1 MKTPLSFSIQQF
13 DLTKPVK
20 KPLGLTASS
29 KVQKHG
35 QMQTSANHTQHTF
48 SQPVTFS
55 ARQWQQLNGIRFGAQ
70 TVNTTQIQ
78 VTLKTF
84 ATQLLQ
90 QQNLQPGQKL
100 YLKAT
105 SDQLPLVRQLVEV
118 AYRDF
123 QSGLVVPQIIEPE
136 FEALKGRYGK
146 TAAFDFMQQRQT
158 QLQAAGAATLDLSNQ
173 INVFGD
179 AGLTALETNQLKS
192 TLVAEIPTETQAL
205 LNIEPDE
212 ILEGCLNLRPGQPL
226 VLTGM
231 REHLPNLLKL
241 AERAYQKGTDIVQ
254 LKLMEDKAFDL
265 SIPFYQFAPEALLSE
280 VPTWHRA
287 MYQEYV
293 DKNVARVY
301 LDGEDPSLYEGLD
314 GSRISRYGST
324 LGSTV
329 KDLSSR
335 LTSECPWTIYY
346 APTTISAKAAGYER
360 LEDAARDARKINRLG
375 GLQEHIANLEIQTER
390 LNILV
395 KQGYR
400 TLHFES
406 VDPNTGQ
413 PDGKTN
419 LKVGLTPKSIFMSA
433 QGTTPSGQKYMA
445 NVPSEESFSTP
456 DWTQASGWATMTRP
470 ISLNGVLVDGARFE
484 FENGKL
490 KQDESGNYT
499 VTATQ
504 NQEALRAWLKENE
517 NADKL
522 GEIALVANS
531 PIFNMGRVFNS
542 ILIDENAT
550 CHMAFGSSYAECV
563 EGALEI
569 QDYTQRKAFL
579 DNLNCNDSPTHYDF
593 MIGGPHVR
601 VTFERESDG
610 DKKVVV
616 ENNEFQNF

>member
-1 MKTPLSFSIQQF
+1 MLKAPISFKMQQF
-13 DLTKPVK
+13 DLTRTAK
-20 KPLGLTASS
+20 KPQGKTSSNLTEKKTALQVKASLTIQS
-29 KVQKHG
+29 F
-35 QMQTSANHTQHTF
+35 TQPL
-48 SQPVTFS
+48 SFS
-55 ARQWQQLNGIRFGAQ
+55 AQNWQKWQHLNGIRFGAQ
-70 TVNTTQIQ
+70 PVNTAQ
-78 VTLKTF
+78 VQNTLQTY
-84 ATQLLQ
+84 ATQLLR

-123 QSGLVVPQIIEPE
+123 QSGLVVPQIIETE
-136 FEALKGRYGK
+136 FEALKDRYGK
-146 TAAFDFMQQRQT
+146 TTSFDFLQLRQT
-158 QLQAAGAATLDLSNQ
+158 QLQAAGAATLDLSSQ
-173 INVFGD
+173 INIFGN
-179 AGLTALETNQLKS
+179 AGLTALQTNQLKS
-192 TLVAEIPTETQAL
+192 NVVAEIPTETQAL
-205 LNIEPDE
+205 LSIEPDE

-265 SIPFYQFAPEALLSE
+265 SIPFYKYAPEGLLTE
-280 VPTWHRA
+280 VPSWHRA

-314 GSRISRYGST
+314 GSRISKHSSS
-324 LGSTV
+324 LGNTV

-360 LEDAARDARKINRLG
+360 LEDAARDARQINRVG
-375 GLQEHIANLEIQTER
+375 GLQQHIANLEVQTAR
-390 LNILV
+390 LNTLV

-400 TLHFES
+400 TLHFVS
-406 VDPNTGQ
+406 LNPQTGQ

-490 KQDESGNYT
+490 KQDENGNYT

-504 NQEALRAWLKENE
+504 NQDALRAWLKENE

-531 PIFNMGRVFNS
+531 PIFNLGRVFNS

-569 QDYTQRKAFL
+569 PDYTQRKAFL
-579 DNLNCNDSPTHYDF
+579 DNLNCNDSPTHYGF
-593 MIGGPHVR
+593 MTVSYTHLTLP
-601 VTFERESDG
+601 T
-610 DKKVVV
+610 KA
-616 ENNEFQNF
+616 